1 KAGQQ
6 RNNPKTVQEAQQA
19 LKAF

>member
-1 KAGQQ
+1 AGQQ